1 MIAIGNEAS
10 RVVGVA
16 RRALVSF
23 AGLVAAVAAFGCGK
37 TEVVTIIDAGPQG
50 GAGTAP
56 LDAGSQG
63 GTPASDASGSV
74 GTVVVSAATRTP
86 RTTTWSVNYWTW
98 MPSYG
103 DDVTGTETQI
113 AALKPAVIR
122 VGGYNNDANTADPFD
137 NAQLDR
143 ALAYAHAV
151 GAEPLIQVPLI
162 ADTSGNP
169 PTAATAAAM
178 VTYANVTKG
187 YAIKY
192 FSIGN
197 EPDLYAAQGALT
209 DASKPAFPNYTPS
222 DYCASA
228 RAYVTAMKAVELD
241 D

>member
-1 MIAIGNEAS
+1 MIGI
-10 RVVGVA
+10 V
-16 RRALVSF
+16 RRALIS
-23 AGLVAAVAAFGCGK
+23 LVALTSSVGAIGCGK
-37 TEVVTIIDAGPQG
+37 TEVGAGIDAGSQG
-50 GAGTAP
+50 GASTAL

-63 GTPASDASGSV
+63 ASPASDASVSV
-74 GTVVVSAATRTP
+74 GTVVVSTATRTP

-113 AALKPAVIR
+113 AALKPSVIR

-137 NAQLDR
+137 NAQFDR
-143 ALAYAHAV
+143 AVTYAHAV

-162 ADTSGNP
+162 ADISGKT

-178 VTYANVTKG
+178 VTYANITKG

-197 EPDLYAAQGALT
+197 EPDLYATQGSLA
-209 DASKPAFPNYTPS
+209 DASKPAFPNYAPS

-228 RAYVTAMKAVELD
+228 RACVTAMKAVELD